1 MFARLAQGAVFDGV
15 QKRSKAMANAKHEDG
30 NRSERNASEHVKKQA
45 RDGGGNPVPSETD
58 ADVRRMVTNVNEK
71 NAKMDTTSGI
81 DAEGR
86 HGEIDG
92 SHRSQKTR
100 RKNAPSMEMEGNRK
114 GGGEATDQKAKLPTH
129 GTKQTEGEEAGS
141 SDVRTICTPE
151 VRIARMRTRWP
162 LLPYCADCTDCADC
176 AGPRQMA
183 TRLRKQ
189 YKIHVSGAPQF
200 PAPLESFES
209 LLKLGAPTWLH
220 KNIQALGFEEP
231 TPIQRQAITV
241 MLAGHE
247 LFAVAPTGSGKTLS
261 FLVPVLTALKAHS
274 PDGIRAVIVCPTKEL
289 GQQTHRVLKSLIGGR
304 RIRSCIL
311 TKGSSSCA
319 AYVAADV
326 LVATPLR
333 LSHLIKEGQVNLSSV
348 THLILDEADKLFEL
362 GFLGQLDSIIA
373 ACSNESCLRAMYSAT
388 LPEKVEDLAKTVMVD
403 PVRVTIGERNSVAST
418 IQQTVRYVGNEK
430 GKLLAMRQILK
441 EEGMRPPIIV
451 FVQSKERAKQLFK
464 ELLYDDVR
472 VGIIHADRSQAKR
485 NEVVEDF
492 RAGKTWVLIATDV
505 LARGMDFKGVNC
517 IVNYDFPQTS
527 SAYIHRIG
535 RSGRAGRPGFAVTLF
550 TDTDASALRSIV
562 NIMRVSG
569 CEVPSW
575 MLELKKTRSKDWK
588 VAPRR
593 EPVGMES

>member
-30 NRSERNASEHVKKQA
+30 NRSKRNGSEHVKKQA
-45 RDGGGNPVPSETD
+45 RDGGGNPVQTETD
-58 ADVRRMVTNVNEK
+58 ADVRRRMTNVNEK

-86 HGEIDG
+86 HGERDG
-92 SHRSQKTR
+92 SHRSQKTW
-100 RKNAPSMEMEGNRK
+100 RKNAPSMEKEGNRK
-114 GGGEATDQKAKLPTH
+114 GGGEATVQKAKLPTR
-129 GTKQTEGEEAGS
+129 GTNQTEEEEAGS
-141 SDVRTICTPE
+141 SDARTICTPE
-151 VRIARMRTRWP
+151 VRIARTRTQWP
-162 LLPYCADCTDCADC
+162 LLPYCADC

-183 TRLRKQ
+183 TRLRKR
-189 YKIHVSGAPQF
+189 YKIHVSGAPQY

-241 MLAGHE
+241 MLAGYE
-247 LFAVAPTGSGKTLS
+247 LFAIAPTGSGKTLS

-319 AYVAADV
+319 EYVAADV

-373 ACSNESCLRAMYSAT
+373 ACSNENCLRAMYSAT

>member
-1 MFARLAQGAVFDGV
+1 MEMDLFARLAQGAVFEGAR
-15 QKRSKAMANAKHEDG
+15 KRAKTAGKREEGARNAEERNG
-30 NRSERNASEHVKKQA
+30 SERTTRNA
-45 RDGGGNPVPSETD
+45 
-58 ADVRRMVTNVNEK
+58 
-71 NAKMDTTSGI
+71 
-81 DAEGR
+81 
-86 HGEIDG
+86 
-92 SHRSQKTR
+92 
-100 RKNAPSMEMEGNRK
+100 K
-114 GGGEATDQKAKLPTH
+114 GGGGHPMPDGADGGVGGMERRTDTRDPRRDMGRGGDAVRNQDEEGEETRSQHPTWRRTQSNVKGRHRNGDGEAPTVQPNLNVQ
-129 GTKQTEGEEAGS
+129 GTEHNGGEEAGV
-141 SDVRTICTPE
+141 SDPGTILTQE
-151 VRIARMRTRWP
+151 VRLASARTGLRTSGCR
-162 LLPYCADCTDCADC
+162 ADNTGLVQLAN
-176 AGPRQMA
+176 
-183 TRLRKQ
+183 RLRKK
-189 YKIHVSGAPQF
+189 YKIHVSGAPQY
-200 PAPLESFES
+200 PAPLESFEA
-209 LLKLGAPTWLH
+209 LLKLGIPKWLYN
-220 KNIQALGFEEP
+220 NIQALGFEEP

-261 FLVPVLTALKAHS
+261 FLIPMLVALKTHS
-274 PDGIRAVIVCPTKEL
+274 PGGIRAVIVSPTKEL
-289 GQQTHRVLKSLIGGR
+289 GQQTHRVLQSLIGGR
-304 RIRSCIL
+304 RIRSCVL
-311 TKGSSSCA
+311 TKGSSSCVDLSA
-319 AYVAADV
+319 VDI

-333 LSHLIKEGQVNLSSV
+333 LSNLINEKEVNLATV
-348 THLILDEADKLFEL
+348 THLVLDEADKLFEL
-362 GFLGQLDSIIA
+362 GFLTQLDSIIA
-373 ACSNESCLRAMYSAT
+373 ACNNDRCLRAMYSAT
-388 LPEKVEDLAKTVMVD
+388 LPEKVEDLAKTVMID

-441 EEGMRPPIIV
+441 EEGMRPPTIV

-492 RAGKTWVLIATDV
+492 RAGKIWVLIATDV

-527 SAYIHRIG
+527 SSYIHRIG
-535 RSGRAGRPGFAVTLF
+535 RSGRAGRSGYAITLF

-569 CEVPSW
+569 CDVPAW
-575 MLELKKTRSKDWK
+575 MLELRKTKSKNWK